1 MADIDVRE
9 LLRCPSGQVSVAQFD
24 PRATPGF
31 SGSKKDA
38 AAATDAMADELS
50 DLQETMWANGRD
62 DASAPRILMIL
73 QGMDTSGK
81 GGVIRHSVG
90 LVDPQGV
97 EITAFKA
104 PTPEEREHDFLWRI
118 RRALPGAG
126 MIGVF
131 DRSQYEDVLIQRVE
145 QMVSV
150 DEWMSRYERINEF
163 EREVAQSGT
172 RIIKCF
178 LNVSKDEQQKRLL
191 ARLDNP
197 AKHWKYNPGDVD
209 VRQQWDEYMAAYSDA
224 LTKCNTEWAP
234 WYVVPADRKWYR
246 NWAVARM
253 LLEELRGL
261 DQSWPEATFDPS
273 IEKQRVANS

>member
-1 MADIDVRE
+1 MADIRE
-9 LLRCPSGQVSVAQFD
+9 LLRCPQGAVSVYDFD
-24 PRATPGF
+24 PRATLGF
-31 SGSKKDA
+31 FGGKKDA
-38 AAATDAMADELS
+38 SKATAAMAEELS
-50 DLQETMWANGRD
+50 DLQEKMWANGRD

-97 EITAFKA
+97 KITAFKA

-163 EREVAQSGT
+163 EREVAESGT

-178 LNVSKDEQQKRLL
+178 LNVSKAEQQDRLL
-191 ARLDNP
+191 ARLENP
-197 AKHWKYNPGDVD
+197 DKHWKYNPGDVD
-209 VRQQWDEYMAAYSDA
+209 VRRRWDDYMAAYSDA
-224 LTKCNTEWAP
+224 LTKCNTDWAP
-234 WYVVPADRKWYR
+234 WYVIPADRKWYR
-246 NWAVARM
+246 NWAVAN
-253 LLEELRGL
+253 LLLAELRDL
-261 DQSWPEATFDPS
+261 DQSWPTATFDPTV
-273 IEKQRVANS
+273 EAERVRNS